1 MPRLRC
7 PLSPIHGDRPDLLDF
22 VCGMK
27 SDGTK
32 WILVVEDEDDNRD
45 ALIEILHEASY
56 QAKGVADGAAA
67 LELLRTARPC
77 LVLADFALGDMNG
90 KELRQRVRDL
100 LGPSAPPF
108 VLLTGMPLSEL
119 EDISG
124 TILMKPIE
132 GDHLLG
138 VVAQHCQRP

>member
-1 MPRLRC
+1 
-7 PLSPIHGDRPDLLDF
+7 
-22 VCGMK
+22 MK
-27 SDGTK
+27 RGGTN
-32 WILVVEDEDDNRD
+32 WILVVEDDDENRD
-45 ALIEILHEASY
+45 ALIDLLHAASY

-67 LELLRTARPC
+67 LELLRTARPS

-119 EDISG
+119 KDISG
-124 TILMKPIE
+124 TILLKPIT

-138 VVAQHCQRP
+138 VVAQHYSV